1 MLKGKGATLT
11 SCLETP
17 GIHLG
22 GFWESS
28 TCGPHSCGTFQRRGM
43 TSLIHCAQ
51 PNLRFIWSQL
61 SSHSVPIPVDLL
73 HLFLCCS
80 IFTIYPAWRGQPL
93 QTNAGFYRLSLT
105 HSRFCL
111 CNSPLWIPG
120 LISVS
125 LSFSQPMNMLL
136 YLPSL
141 KKPLLTPFPP
151 SVMTLI
157 PFFLSHKIIWK
168 NIPSLISLLLFYFQP
183 TSKRILPPPVHQN
196 CSGS

>member
-1 MLKGKGATLT
+1 MLKVKGATIT

-22 GFWESS
+22 GFWKAAHVALTAVEPLE
-28 TCGPHSCGTFQRRGM
+28 GE
-43 TSLIHCAQ
+43 
-51 PNLRFIWSQL
+51 
-61 SSHSVPIPVDLL
+61 
-73 HLFLCCS
+73 
-80 IFTIYPAWRGQPL
+80 AWRL
-93 QTNAGFYRLSLT
+93 LFIVLSQTSGSFEANSLPTLCLSPWTCSTSSSAVLYSLSILLDEDNPCKHASFYRLSLT

-151 SVMTLI
+151 SVMTLV

-168 NIPSLISLLLFYFQP
+168 NILSLISLLLFYFQP